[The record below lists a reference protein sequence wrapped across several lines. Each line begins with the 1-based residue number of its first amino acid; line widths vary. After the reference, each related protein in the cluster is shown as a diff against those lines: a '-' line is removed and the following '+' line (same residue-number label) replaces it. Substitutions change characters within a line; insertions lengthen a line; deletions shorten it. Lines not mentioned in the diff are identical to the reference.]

1 METLI
6 LNGSEVLSVF
16 IEMLK
21 NHRNNGL
28 KDIDADE
35 MFEILIQISNQLH
48 DQLIVGGKTKALQHL
63 FQSVLLV
70 PEFDTVILYNTLV
83 ND

>member
-6 LNGSEVLSVF
+6 LNGAGILSVF

-28 KDIDADE
+28 KEIDADE
-35 MFEILIQISNQLH
+35 MFGILIEISKQLY
-48 DQLIVGGKTKALQHL
+48 DQLIVGGKRKALQYL

-70 PEFDTVILYNTLV
+70 PKFDFVIL
-83 ND
+83 

>member
-6 LNGSEVLSVF
+6 LNESRVLFAF
-16 IEMLK
+16 IKMLK

-35 MFEILIQISNQLH
+35 MFKILIQISNQLY
-48 DQLIVGGKTKALQHL
+48 DQLIVRGKRKALQHL

-70 PEFDTVILYNTLV
+70 PEFDTVIL
-83 ND
+83 